1 VRGLCRI
8 VAAVGTRHLPLAL
21 QGVRVSSVVAF
32 IRLAEVVA
40 RKLGAAAM
48 VLWARSS
55 EPEGAK
61 APLEH
66 LEPGLEGRLT

>member
-1 VRGLCRI
+1 M
-8 VAAVGTRHLPLAL
+8 
-21 QGVRVSSVVAF
+21 
-32 IRLAEVVA
+32 A
-40 RKLGAAAM
+40 RELGAAAM

-66 LEPGLEGRLT
+66 LEPGLQGRLT